1 METVHF
7 KMTVQCCSHYMLFF
21 FRYHIFVNLTSE
33 CRLPAPVLLPGTGF
47 YTLTLGFLHS
57 YTHNTHTLLH
67 SIITI
72 L

>member
-33 CRLPAPVLLPGTGF
+33 CRLPAPVLLP

>member
-47 YTLTLGFLHS
+47 LHPYTWIFTLIHS
-57 YTHNTHTLLH
+57 
-67 SIITI
+67 
-72 L
+72 